1 MALLRHRPLK
11 PLPLK
16 ALPFDHRFML
26 LTPMLI
32 LDAEVAQQSKARKKD
47 DFLLAF
53 SPVIA
58 EATAT
63 AYKGATH
70 EVQQKLRRV
79 VEVWRSRN
87 IFEIPIQEAIESR
100 IDELD
105 KNKANTKPGFGG
117 HGLFSK
123 SSGPPVPADLVPL
136 VAPQQTIT
144 KLSTTTAA
152 QITTANADYEKQ
164 TDPNVAPPSAPVH
177 AARLNGLL
185 KSLANAEGA
194 VAESIKARTLLISGL
209 EKLLDANRAAL
220 AKEQEQHAQ
229 LSARKSEIDAKKR
242 DVEDAIMKGF
252 ATNSNPATPGDGSAT
267 PGTPRKD
274 GSQSVDTERP
284 DVEALTPPPFERLS
298 VTPPPHQQ
306 GQDHHSMNNNKENE
320 HQPTPAENA
329 MQFMYAHDQSAPPPA
344 VGHDLLA
351 TLTGAASAYGMATN
365 GSSIGDGSA
374 SKKRKLGGFTDEI
387 DLGSQMDGID
397 EDVQAMLNDGGM

>member
-1 MALLRHRPLK
+1 MALNQHY
-11 PLPLK
+11 
-16 ALPFDHRFML
+16 PFDHRFKL
-26 LTPMLI
+26 LTALLI
-32 LDAEVAQQSKARKKD
+32 CYAEVAQQSKARKKD

-79 VEVWRSRN
+79 VEVWRQRN

-105 KNKANTKPGFGG
+105 KNKATAKPGFGG
-117 HGLFSK
+117 HGIFSK
-123 SSGPPVPADLVPL
+123 SAPSIPADLVPL

-144 KLSTTTAA
+144 KLSSTTAT
-152 QITTANADYEKQ
+152 QIAAANTDYQKQ
-164 TDPNVAPPSAPVH
+164 TDPNVSPPSAPVH

-185 KSLANAEGA
+185 KTLANAEGA

-220 AKEQEQHAQ
+220 AKEQEEHAQ
-229 LSARKSEIDAKKR
+229 LSARKSKIDSKKR
-242 DVEDAIMKGF
+242 EVEDAIMKGF
-252 ATNSNPATPGDGSAT
+252 ATTSSNPATPRDGGHEGS

-274 GSQSVDTERP
+274 GTTPQEADRP
-284 DVEALTPPPFERLS
+284 EIEALTPPPFERLS
-298 VTPPPHQQ
+298 VTPPASAQQQQQQ
-306 GQDHHSMNNNKENE
+306 GQDYNSNNSNVNN
-320 HQPTPAENA
+320 PTPAEIA
-329 MQFMYAHDQSAPPPA
+329 MQSMSPHAHSASPPA

-351 TLTGAASAYGMATN
+351 SLTGAASTYGVSAMN
-365 GSSIGDGSA
+365 GSLIGEGSA
-374 SKKRKLGGFTDEI
+374 SKKRKLGGFGDEI
-387 DLGSQMDGID
+387 DLGGAMDGID
-397 EDVQAMLNDGGM
+397 EDVQEMLKDGGGM